1 MNNGVHTLWPNQ
13 VLINTINN
21 KELLEN
27 FTDSVLQDSNLDKLP
42 NAMQEICMFSN
53 GPDTFKQFRDKIV
66 LPAFTEYLDL
76 IGIDINK
83 FPDRKVKGWI
93 AGSKPGY
100 GIQPHNHN
108 GASLSAIF
116 YILNEEKNKGG
127 ELVLQDPRVNAN
139 RGYCNEFKFLFEDK
153 KYMFSSGEY
162 IIFPSYIYHYTL
174 PFSGAFR
181 LAVPVD
187 LFL

>member
-1 MNNGVHTLWPNQ
+1 MNKGIHSLWPNR
-13 VLINTINN
+13 VLINNINN

-27 FTDSVLQDSNLDKLP
+27 FTNSVLQESDLDKP
-42 NAMQEICMFSN
+42 FNAMQDICMFKDGSK
-53 GPDTFKQFRDKIV
+53 TFKQFRDEIV
-66 LPAFTEYLDL
+66 LPAFNEYLDL

-93 AGSKPGY
+93 TGSKPGY
-100 GIQPHNHN
+100 VIQPHNHY
-108 GASLSAIF
+108 GASLSAVF
-116 YILNEEKNKGG
+116 YILNEEKDKGG
-127 ELVLQDPRVNAN
+127 ELVLQDPRINAN
-139 RGYCNEFKFLFEDK
+139 RGYRNEFKFLFEDK
-153 KYMFSSGEY
+153 KYMPSSGEY

>member
-1 MNNGVHTLWPNQ
+1 MNKGVHALWPNQ
-13 VLINTINN
+13 VLINNINN

-27 FTDSVLQDSNLDKLP
+27 FTNSVLQDSDLDKP
-42 NAMQEICMFSN
+42 FNAMQDICMFKDGSKI
-53 GPDTFKQFRDKIV
+53 FKQFRDKIV
-66 LPAFTEYLDL
+66 LPAFDDYLDL

-93 AGSKPGY
+93 TGSKPGY
-100 GIQPHNHN
+100 VIPPHNHY

-127 ELVLQDPRVNAN
+127 ELVLQDPRINAN
-139 RGYCNEFKFLFEDK
+139 RGYRNEFKFLFEDK
-153 KYMFSSGEY
+153 KYMPSSGEY

-174 PFSGAFR
+174 PFSGALR